1 MKRIG
6 VFGGAFDPPH
16 NAHLALA
23 QTAINQ
29 LKLDELKI
37 IPTGFAWHK
46 DRPLSAAEHRLKM
59 AQLAFSGLDRIN
71 VDAREIK
78 REGHSYTIDTLEALQ
93 AEEPD
98 AAFFLLIGGDQLAAF
113 TQWHRW
119 QDILSRATVC
129 VAERPLQASAPADV
143 LALTPAL
150 RQSIHLQLP
159 PMTVSATAIRQ
170 RIASHTGS
178 PHISQPDL
186 AGLVP
191 DAVARY
197 ISLHGLYQARPTSP

>member
-1 MKRIG
+1 LKRIG

-23 QTAINQ
+23 QTAIAQ
-29 LKLDELKI
+29 LQLDELKI

-46 DRPLSAAEHRLKM
+46 DRPLSAAEHRLKL
-59 AQLAFSGLDRIN
+59 AQLAFGGLDRIN

>member
-23 QTAINQ
+23 QTAIAQ
-29 LKLDELKI
+29 LQLDELKI

-59 AQLAFSGLDRIN
+59 AQLAFGGLDRIN

>member
-1 MKRIG
+1 LKRIG

-23 QTAINQ
+23 QTAIDQ
-29 LKLDELKI
+29 LQLDELKV
-37 IPTGFAWHK
+37 IPTGYAWHK

-59 AQLAFSGLDRIN
+59 TQLAFSGIDRVS

-93 AEEPD
+93 ADDPD
-98 AAFFLLIGGDQLAAF
+98 AVFFLLIGGDQLAAF
-113 TQWHRW
+113 NQWHRW

-129 VAERPLQASAPADV
+129 VAERPLQASAPANV
-143 LALTPAL
+143 LTQTPAL

-170 RIASHTGS
+170 LIASHPGPLNT
-178 PHISQPDL
+178 SQPDL

-197 ISLHGLYQARPTSP
+197 ISLHGLYQARPTSS

>member
-1 MKRIG
+1 M
-6 VFGGAFDPPH
+6 
-16 NAHLALA
+16 ALA
-23 QTAINQ
+23 HAAIQQ
-29 LKLDELKI
+29 LQLDELKI

-59 AQLAFSGLDRIN
+59 TQLAFSGVERVSIDE
-71 VDAREIK
+71 REIK
-78 REGHSYTIDTLEALQ
+78 RGGHSYTIDTLEALQ
-93 AEEPD
+93 AEEPY

-113 TQWHRW
+113 TRWHRW

-129 VAERPLQASAPADV
+129 VAERPLQASAPADT
-143 LALTPAL
+143 LSQTPAL
-150 RQSIHLQLP
+150 RQCIHLQLP

-170 RIASHTGS
+170 LMASYTGTQNT
-178 PHISQPDL
+178 SQPDL

-197 ISLHGLYQARPTSP
+197 ISLHGLYQAQPTSL

>member
-23 QTAINQ
+23 QTAIAQ
-29 LKLDELKI
+29 LQLDELKI

-59 AQLAFSGLDRIN
+59 AQLAFGGLDRIN

-119 QDILSRATVC
+119 QDILSRANVC

>member
-16 NAHLALA
+16 CAHLSLA
-23 QTAINQ
+23 QAAIEQ
-29 LKLDELKI
+29 LQLDELKI

-59 AQLAFSGLDRIN
+59 TQLAFSGVDRVSI
-71 VDAREIK
+71 DEREIK
-78 REGHSYTIDTLEALQ
+78 RGGHSYTIDTLEALQ
-93 AEEPD
+93 AEEPGNE
-98 AAFFLLIGGDQLAAF
+98 FFLLIGGDQLAAF

-119 QDILSRATVC
+119 QDILSHATVC
-129 VAERPLQASAPADV
+129 VADRPLQASEPANT
-143 LALTPAL
+143 LAQTPAL

-170 RIASHTGS
+170 LIASHTGS
-178 PHISQPDL
+178 PHTSQQDL

-197 ISLHGLYQARPTSP
+197 ISLHGLYQARPTPP

>member
-16 NAHLALA
+16 CAHLALA
-23 QTAINQ
+23 RAAIKQ
-29 LKLDELKI
+29 LQLDELKI

-46 DRPLSAAEHRLKM
+46 DRPLSAAEHRLEM
-59 AQLAFSGLDRIN
+59 TQLAFSGVDRVSI
-71 VDAREIK
+71 DEREIK
-78 REGHSYTIDTLEALQ
+78 RGGHSYTIDTLEALQ
-93 AEEPD
+93 AEDPD
-98 AAFFLLIGGDQLAAF
+98 SSFFLLIGGDQLAAF
-113 TQWHRW
+113 TRWHRW

-129 VAERPLQASAPADV
+129 VAERPLQASAPADT
-143 LALTPAL
+143 LAQTPAL
-150 RQSIHLQLP
+150 RQCIHLQLP

-170 RIASHTGS
+170 LIATHTGS
-178 PHISQPDL
+178 KNTSQPDL

-197 ISLHGLYQARPTSP
+197 ISLHGLYQARPTP

>member
-1 MKRIG
+1 LKRIG

-16 NAHLALA
+16 CAHLALA
-23 QTAINQ
+23 QTAVDQ
-29 LKLDELKI
+29 LHLDELKI

-59 AQLAFSGLDRIN
+59 AQLAFTGLERVS
-71 VDAREIK
+71 VDDREIK

-113 TQWHRW
+113 TGWHRW

-129 VAERPLQASAPADV
+129 VAERPLQASAPAEV
-143 LALTPAL
+143 LTQTPAL

-170 RIASHTGS
+170 LIASHPGPLNT
-178 PHISQPDL
+178 SQPDL

>member
-1 MKRIG
+1 MKRVG

-16 NAHLALA
+16 CAHLALA
-23 QTAINQ
+23 QAAIEQ
-29 LKLDELKI
+29 LQLDELKI

-46 DRPLSAAEHRLKM
+46 DRALSAAEHRLKLT
-59 AQLAFSGLDRIN
+59 QLAFSGLDRVS
-71 VDAREIK
+71 VDEREIK
-78 REGHSYTIDTLEALQ
+78 RTGPSYTIDTLEALQ
-93 AEEPD
+93 AEDPD
-98 AAFFLLIGGDQLAAF
+98 SAFFLLIGGDQLAAF

-119 QDILSRATVC
+119 QDILLQATVC

-143 LALTPAL
+143 LAQTSAL
-150 RQSIHLQLP
+150 RPSLRLQLP

-170 RIASHTGS
+170 LIAAPNT
-178 PHISQPDL
+178 SQPDL

-197 ISLHGLYQARPTSP
+197 ISLHGLYQARQTPL

>member
-23 QTAINQ
+23 QTAIDQ
-29 LKLDELKI
+29 LQLDELKI

-59 AQLAFSGLDRIN
+59 TQLAFSGLGRVN

-98 AAFFLLIGGDQLAAF
+98 AAFFLLVGGDQLAAF

-143 LALTPAL
+143 LSQTPAL

-170 RIASHTGS
+170 LIATHTGT
-178 PHISQPDL
+178 PNTSQTYL
-186 AGLVP
+186 TGLVP

>member
-16 NAHLALA
+16 NAHVALA
-23 QTAINQ
+23 QAAIEQ
-29 LKLDELKI
+29 LQLDELKI

-46 DRPLSAAEHRLKM
+46 DRPLSAAEHRLQM
-59 AQLAFSGLDRIN
+59 TQLAFGGVDRVRI
-71 VDAREIK
+71 DEREIK
-78 REGHSYTIDTLEALQ
+78 RGGHSYTIDTLEALQ
-93 AEEPD
+93 TEEPD
-98 AAFFLLIGGDQLAAF
+98 AAFFLLVGGDQLAAF

-119 QDILSRATVC
+119 QDILSRATIC
-129 VAERPLQASAPADV
+129 VAERPLQASASAFT
-143 LALTPAL
+143 LAHPPAL

-170 RIASHTGS
+170 LIAFHTGAS
-178 PHISQPDL
+178 NASQPNL

>member
-23 QTAINQ
+23 QTAIDQ
-29 LKLDELKI
+29 LQLDELKI

-46 DRPLSAAEHRLKM
+46 DRPLSAAEDRLKM
-59 AQLAFSGLDRIN
+59 AQLAFSGLPRVS
-71 VDAREIK
+71 VDVREIK

-178 PHISQPDL
+178 PHTSQPDL

>member
-23 QTAINQ
+23 QTAIAQ
-29 LKLDELKI
+29 LQLDELKI
-37 IPTGFAWHK
+37 IPTGYAWHK
-46 DRPLSAAEHRLKM
+46 ERPLSAAEHRLKM
-59 AQLAFSGLDRIN
+59 TELAFSGLDRVS
-71 VDAREIK
+71 VDEREIK
-78 REGHSYTIDTLEALQ
+78 RNGPSYTIDTLEALH
-93 AEEPD
+93 AENPGS
-98 AAFFLLIGGDQLAAF
+98 AFFLLIGGDQLAAF
-113 TQWHRW
+113 SQWHRW

-143 LALTPAL
+143 LAQMPAL

-170 RIASHTGS
+170 LIATHTGS
-178 PHISQPDL
+178 PNTSQPDL

-191 DAVARY
+191 DPVARY
-197 ISLHGLYQARPTSP
+197 ISLHGLYQARPTSL

>member
-23 QTAINQ
+23 QAAIEQ
-29 LKLDELKI
+29 LQLDQLKI

-46 DRPLSAAEHRLKM
+46 DRSLSAAEHRLKLT
-59 AQLAFSGLDRIN
+59 QLAFSGLDRVS
-71 VDAREIK
+71 VDEREIK
-78 REGHSYTIDTLEALQ
+78 RAGPSYTIDTLEALQ
-93 AEEPD
+93 AEELD
-98 AAFFLLIGGDQLAAF
+98 AVFFLLIGGDQLVAF
-113 TQWHRW
+113 TGWHRW

-129 VAERPLQASAPADV
+129 VAERPPQASAPAV
-143 LALTPAL
+143 TLAQTSAL
-150 RQSIHLQLP
+150 RHRIHLQLP

-170 RIASHTGS
+170 LIASHTGS
-178 PHISQPDL
+178 PNTSQPDL

-197 ISLHGLYQARPTSP
+197 ISLHGLYQARPTSS

>member
-1 MKRIG
+1 MKRVG

-23 QTAINQ
+23 QTAIDQ
-29 LKLDELKI
+29 LQLDELKI
-37 IPTGFAWHK
+37 IPTGYAWHK

-59 AQLAFSGLDRIN
+59 AQLAFRGLDRVS
-71 VDAREIK
+71 VDEREIK
-78 REGHSYTIDTLEALQ
+78 RDGHSYTIDTLVALQ
-93 AEEPD
+93 AEDPE

-113 TQWHRW
+113 TGWHRW

-143 LALTPAL
+143 LTQTPAL

-170 RIASHTGS
+170 RIATHTGS
-178 PHISQPDL
+178 LNTSQPDL

>member
-23 QTAINQ
+23 QTAIAQ
-29 LKLDELKI
+29 LQLDELKI

-59 AQLAFSGLDRIN
+59 AQLAFGGLDRIN

-170 RIASHTGS
+170 LIACHTGS
-178 PHISQPDL
+178 PHTSQPDL

>member
-6 VFGGAFDPPH
+6 FFGGAFDPPH

-23 QTAINQ
+23 QTAIEQ
-29 LKLDELKI
+29 LQLDELKI

-59 AQLAFSGLDRIN
+59 ARLAFSGLERVS
-71 VDAREIK
+71 VDDREIL

-113 TQWHRW
+113 TRWHRW

-129 VAERPLQASAPADV
+129 VAERPLQASP
-143 LALTPAL
+143 PN
-150 RQSIHLQLP
+150 LP
-159 PMTVSATAIRQ
+159 LSTTA
-170 RIASHTGS
+170 
-178 PHISQPDL
+178 
-186 AGLVP
+186 
-191 DAVARY
+191 
-197 ISLHGLYQARPTSP
+197 

>member
-23 QTAINQ
+23 QTAIDQ
-29 LKLDELKI
+29 LQLDELKI
-37 IPTGFAWHK
+37 IPTGYAWHK

-59 AQLAFSGLDRIN
+59 TELAFSGIDRVS

-113 TQWHRW
+113 TRWHRW

-129 VAERPLQASAPADV
+129 VAERPLQASAPADT
-143 LALTPAL
+143 LAKTPAL

-170 RIASHTGS
+170 LIASHTGS
-178 PHISQPDL
+178 KNTSQPDL

-197 ISLHGLYQARPTSP
+197 ISLHGLYQARQTSL

>member
-6 VFGGAFDPPH
+6 IFGGAFDPPH

-23 QTAINQ
+23 QTALAQ
-29 LKLDELKI
+29 LQLDELKI
-37 IPTGFAWHK
+37 IPTGYAWHK

-59 AQLAFSGLDRIN
+59 TQLAFSGLDRVS

-78 REGHSYTIDTLEALQ
+78 RAGHSYTIDTLEALQ
-93 AEEPD
+93 AEEPG

-113 TQWHRW
+113 AHWHRW
-119 QDILSRATVC
+119 QDILSRVTVC
-129 VAERPLQASAPADV
+129 VAERPLQASAPADTPV
-143 LALTPAL
+143 LTPAL
-150 RQSIHLQLP
+150 RQRIHLQLP

-170 RIASHTGS
+170 LIASHTGS
-178 PHISQPDL
+178 QNTTQPDL

-197 ISLHGLYQARPTSP
+197 ISLHGLYQARQTSL

>member
-1 MKRIG
+1 LKRIG
-6 VFGGAFDPPH
+6 VFGGGFDPPH

-23 QTAINQ
+23 QAAIDQ
-29 LKLDELKI
+29 LQLDELKI

-46 DRPLSAAEHRLKM
+46 DRPLSAAEHRLNM
-59 AQLAFSGLDRIN
+59 TQLAFIGVERVS
-71 VDAREIK
+71 VDDREIK

-98 AAFFLLIGGDQLAAF
+98 AAYFLLIGGDQLSVF
-113 TQWHRW
+113 TGWHRW

-129 VAERPLQASAPADV
+129 VAERPLQASAPANV
-143 LALTPAL
+143 LTQTPAL

-170 RIASHTGS
+170 LIASHPGPLNT
-178 PHISQPDL
+178 SQPDL

-197 ISLHGLYQARPTSP
+197 ISLHGLYQARPTSS

>member
-1 MKRIG
+1 LKRIG

-23 QTAINQ
+23 QTAIDQ
-29 LKLDELKI
+29 LQLDELKV
-37 IPTGFAWHK
+37 IPTGYAWHK

-59 AQLAFSGLDRIN
+59 TQLAFSGIDRVS

-93 AEEPD
+93 ADDPD
-98 AAFFLLIGGDQLAAF
+98 AVFFLLIGGDQLAAF
-113 TQWHRW
+113 NQWHRW

-129 VAERPLQASAPADV
+129 VAERPLQASAPADM
-143 LALTPAL
+143 LTQTPAL
-150 RQSIHLQLP
+150 RQSIYLQLP
-159 PMTVSATAIRQ
+159 SMTVSATAIRQ
-170 RIASHTGS
+170 LIATHTG
-178 PHISQPDL
+178 PLNTSQPDL

-197 ISLHGLYQARPTSP
+197 ISLHGLYQARPTPP

>member
-16 NAHLALA
+16 CAHLALA
-23 QTAINQ
+23 RAAIKQ
-29 LKLDELKI
+29 LQLDELKI

-46 DRPLSAAEHRLKM
+46 DRPLSAAEHRLEM
-59 AQLAFSGLDRIN
+59 TQLAFSGVDRVSI
-71 VDAREIK
+71 DEREIK
-78 REGHSYTIDTLEALQ
+78 RGGHSYTIDTLEALQ
-93 AEEPD
+93 TEDPD
-98 AAFFLLIGGDQLAAF
+98 SSFFLLIGGDQLAAF
-113 TQWHRW
+113 TRWHRW

-129 VAERPLQASAPADV
+129 VAERPLQASAPADT
-143 LALTPAL
+143 LAQTPAL
-150 RQSIHLQLP
+150 RQCIHLQLP

-170 RIASHTGS
+170 LIATHTGS
-178 PHISQPDL
+178 KNTSQPDL

-197 ISLHGLYQARPTSP
+197 ISLHGLYQARPTP

>member
-98 AAFFLLIGGDQLAAF
+98 AEFFLLIGGDQLAAF

-143 LALTPAL
+143 LAQTPAL

-170 RIASHTGS
+170 LIANHTGS
-178 PHISQPDL
+178 PDTAQPDL